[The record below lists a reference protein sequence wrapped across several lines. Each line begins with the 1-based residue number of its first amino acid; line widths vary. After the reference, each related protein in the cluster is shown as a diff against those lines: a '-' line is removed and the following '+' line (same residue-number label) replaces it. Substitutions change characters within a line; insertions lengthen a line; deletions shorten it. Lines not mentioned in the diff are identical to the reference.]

1 MFLQFCLVTH
11 TVLHSFPHLPSYL
24 CLGPCLLP
32 SHLFLWKLSVYLS
45 MTKPIHLFT
54 RPPLNYT
61 KMITPQQI
69 AILYPASSFPP
80 CYIIYIST
88 LARTNKYHT
97 VFFKVRKKKEKRIP
111 RHQLTPIYPLAGL
124 ISLLFIRAKS
134 LLQVLPLLTTS
145 NFSPFFS

>member
-97 VFFKVRKKKEKRIP
+97 VFFKVRKKKRKKNP
-111 RHQLTPIYPLAGL
+111 QTPINTNL
-124 ISLLFIRAKS
+124 SSSRS
-134 LLQVLPLLTTS
+134 H
-145 NFSPFFS
+145 FSALHQSKITFTGFTFTYYV